1 LKINAISNWVTI
13 VVNIIVGFFLT
24 PFVIKHLG
32 KTGYGIWT
40 LVGSFIGYYGL
51 LNLGVGSA
59 ITRYVARYSSQR
71 DDKSL
76 NETAST
82 AMTMFC
88 CTGALAVVVA
98 FFVAGPLASFFK
110 VDPGHFVDFQRTV
123 RLIGLATG
131 IGFSSNV
138 FGAIIRAHE
147 KFVVANAANIA
158 VTLARTALTVCLLL
172 SGAALLGVAAAT
184 LITELLNLVV
194 NILLCR
200 FLTPLVRIRFDFA
213 RLSVFRM
220 LITYG
225 SITTVIVIA
234 DIMRI
239 NLDSFVIG
247 KWVNLSAVGVYGIAA
262 TIIHYI
268 VSLVTAGMGVLTPRF
283 AALDGKGDHAQARRL
298 LVKALSISSFL
309 SFGGYMMA
317 IIFGKQFILWWVGK
331 DFDDAAAIL
340 WILSFSGAFAIAQS
354 PAIGFMYALNKH
366 YLYAIATI
374 IEAIANL
381 TLSILL
387 VYRYGIVGVAL
398 GTMIPMLIV
407 KILVMPVYVSR
418 VAGISIRDYIR
429 PMMPPAVVASIMTLA
444 AYYMGIVTKDTTSIG
459 YLMASSLV
467 AGAFYVAVWFFVI
480 MRFNRPLFMSSVP
493 ISKIV

>member
-1 LKINAISNWVTI
+1 MSNWVTLGVNI
-13 VVNIIVGFFLT
+13 VVGFILT
-24 PFVIKHLG
+24 PFVIRHLG

-51 LNLGVGSA
+51 LNLGVSSA
-59 ITRYVARYSSQR
+59 ITRYVARYAGQG
-71 DDKSL
+71 DEKSL

-82 AMTMFC
+82 GMAMFC
-88 CTGALAVVVA
+88 GTGVLAVVVA

-131 IGFSSNV
+131 ISFSSNV

-213 RLSVFRM
+213 RLSVLRM

-298 LVKALSISSFL
+298 LVKAVSVSSFL

-331 DFDDAAAIL
+331 DFTEAASIL
-340 WILSFSGAFAIAQS
+340 WILSFSYAFAIAQT

-366 YLYAIATI
+366 YFYAIATM

-381 TLSILL
+381 TLSIIL

-407 KILVMPVYVSR
+407 KILVMPIYVSR
-418 VAGISIRDYIR
+418 IAGISIREYIR

-444 AYYMGIVTKDTTSIG
+444 AYYMGIVTRDTPTIG
-459 YLMASSLV
+459 YLICAGMI
-467 AGAFYVAVWFFVI
+467 AGALYVAAYYLVMRKYNPTFILSVI
-480 MRFNRPLFMSSVP
+480 PG
-493 ISKIV
+493 SKAS